1 MNQGPLT
8 EKELNWLEEMLEKYG
23 NEHSV
28 VDVAELDGM
37 LTALLSGPNDIEP
50 SEWLVAMWG
59 GQKHIPKW
67 SSEREM
73 DRFMT
78 LTFQHMNDIAERLS
92 EFPEQFDPL
101 FGTRE
106 MEGQEFTVVE
116 EWCFGYMR
124 GVALDDWS
132 ALPASEQPAL
142 DAIALHGSEENF
154 AKLDGFSPEEFE
166 ASIEVISPAAL
177 QLHDYWQEQRLSQ
190 PEPAPQ
196 VPYFAGEKVG
206 RNDPCPCG
214 SGKKYKQCC
223 MK

>member
-59 GQKHIPKW
+59 GQKYIPKW

-92 EFPEQFDPL
+92 EFPDQFDPL

-124 GVALDDWS
+124 GVTLDDWS
-132 ALPASEQPAL
+132 TLPQAQQPAL
-142 DAIALHGSEENF
+142 EAIALHGSEENF
-154 AKLDGFSPEEFE
+154 AKLDGFSPEQFE
-166 ASIEVISPAAL
+166 ASIEAILPAAL
-177 QLHDYWQEQRLSQ
+177 QLHDYWQEQRLAQ

>member
-1 MNQGPLT
+1 MNHGPLT

-23 NEHSV
+23 TEHSV

-50 SEWLVAMWG
+50 SVWLVAMWG
-59 GQKHIPKW
+59 GEKYIPKW

-92 EFPEQFDPL
+92 EFPDQFDPL
-101 FGTRE
+101 FGTQE

-132 ALPASEQPAL
+132 ALPEALQPAL
-142 DAIALHGSEENF
+142 DAIVLHGNVENF
-154 AKLDGFSPEEFE
+154 AQLDGFTPDQFE
-166 ASIEVISPAAL
+166 ASIAAIRPAAL

-190 PEPAPQ
+190 PEPAPL
-196 VPYFAGEKVG
+196 VPYFAAEKIG